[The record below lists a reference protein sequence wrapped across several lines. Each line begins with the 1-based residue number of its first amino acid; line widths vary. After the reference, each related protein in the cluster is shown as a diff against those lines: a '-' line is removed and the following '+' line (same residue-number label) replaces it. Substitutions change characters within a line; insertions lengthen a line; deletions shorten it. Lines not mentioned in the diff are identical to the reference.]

1 MLELV
6 VFVVLL
12 LTGAV
17 LTAPLWRRLTLPDWL
32 VRARQRGRPG
42 VPVTAWLAAILLM
55 GFAWLLGERRGGL
68 GGLLFLLWVVAPLA
82 ALGVTGLWLRR
93 PVTRGR

>member
-17 LTAPLWRRLTLPDWL
+17 LTTPLWRRLTLPDWL

-42 VPVTAWLAAILLM
+42 VPVTSWLAALLIM
-55 GFAWLLGERRGGL
+55 GLCWLIGERRGVL
-68 GGLLFLLWVVAPLA
+68 GGLLLLLWVLAPMA

-93 PVTRGR
+93 PVTRRH

>member
-17 LTAPLWRRLTLPDWL
+17 LTAPLWRRVTLPGWL
-32 VRARQRGRPG
+32 VRARERGRPG
-42 VPVTAWLAAILLM
+42 VPVTAWLAAILIM
-55 GFAWLLGERRGGL
+55 GFAWLLGERRGVL
-68 GGLLFLLWVVAPLA
+68 GGLLFLLWVMAPLT

-93 PVTRGR
+93 TVTRRR

>member
-32 VRARQRGRPG
+32 GRARQRGRPG
-42 VPVTAWLAAILLM
+42 VPVTAWLAAVLVM
-55 GFAWLLGERRGGL
+55 GFAWLLGERRGVL
-68 GGLLFLLWVVAPLA
+68 GGLLFLLSVLAPLA

-93 PVTRGR
+93 TVTRPR

>member
-12 LTGAV
+12 LTGAL

-42 VPVTAWLAAILLM
+42 VPVTAWLAAVLLM
-55 GFAWLLGERRGGL
+55 GFAWLLGERRGVL
-68 GGLLFLLWVVAPLA
+68 GGLLFLLWVLAPLA

-93 PVTRGR
+93 PVARKR